1 MKRIIIY
8 LTASLLFSCCTNNN
22 NFRHYD
28 LLKKAY
34 DQHNYFKLNTLFN
47 SIGFNEK
54 NPELLLY
61 KAKLEYVFNRP
72 ENSNIIIDRLIH
84 GFKSFFNDTVLA
96 DLIEMRANNDF
107 RLQEYNSACDNNMTL
122 MTNYSHVL
130 DSAKL
135 VSIAEDFI
143 LRKAISEI
151 PKMVVEKQVAGDI
164 TIPVNRDF
172 AGLLNLPVCHDND
185 TFDFIFDTGANIS
198 VISKSFARKLGAHIL
213 PDKAKVNSIAGIKMD
228 CELGYCDISLTGME
242 IKNTLFLVMEDSLL
256 SFGDGYYVINGIIGF
271 PVINALK
278 EIIIKDDKL
287 LILPEKT
294 ETCQVNNFALDNL
307 NPTILVVYKNDSLP
321 FHFDTGADKTILFN
335 SFFEKYKN
343 DIINNCSSVES
354 SVTGAGGT
362 TDTKAYLLDSA
373 LFMAGNA
380 RTTLD
385 SLEVL
390 TLDLLHDHQYVY
402 GNFGQDFIRN
412 YSYMKINFESMCI
425 SFSNN
430 TDSSLCL

>member
-1 MKRIIIY
+1 M
-8 LTASLLFSCCTNNN
+8 
-22 NFRHYD
+22 
-28 LLKKAY
+28 
-34 DQHNYFKLNTLFN
+34 
-47 SIGFNEK
+47 
-54 NPELLLY
+54 
-61 KAKLEYVFNRP
+61 
-72 ENSNIIIDRLIH
+72 
-84 GFKSFFNDTVLA
+84 
-96 DLIEMRANNDF
+96 
-107 RLQEYNSACDNNMTL
+107 
-122 MTNYSHVL
+122 
-130 DSAKL
+130 
-135 VSIAEDFI
+135 
-143 LRKAISEI
+143 
-151 PKMVVEKQVAGDI
+151 
-164 TIPVNRDF
+164 
-172 AGLLNLPVCHDND
+172 
-185 TFDFIFDTGANIS
+185 
-198 VISKSFARKLGAHIL
+198 
-213 PDKAKVNSIAGIKMD
+213 
-228 CELGYCDISLTGME
+228 
-242 IKNTLFLVMEDSLL
+242 
-256 SFGDGYYVINGIIGF
+256 
-271 PVINALK
+271 K

-430 TDSSLCL
+430 TDD